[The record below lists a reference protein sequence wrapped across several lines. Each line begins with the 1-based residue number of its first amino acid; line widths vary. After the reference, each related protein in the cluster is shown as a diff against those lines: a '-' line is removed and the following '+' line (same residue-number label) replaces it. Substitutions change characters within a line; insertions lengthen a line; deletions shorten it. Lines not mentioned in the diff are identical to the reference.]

1 MGIYAIYIY
10 IILYNVNHAMLPK
23 DYISK
28 IVTSLWLRINNNRK
42 TVLHKN

>member
-1 MGIYAIYIY
+1 
-10 IILYNVNHAMLPK
+10 MLPK

-28 IVTSLWLRINNNRK
+28 IVPPLWLRINNNRK